1 MFIIK
6 WNQMKKQMLVLLLFI
21 ATAGYSQDWKTDFN
35 SAKQEATAQN
45 KHLLL
50 VFSGSDWCAPC
61 IKLDKTIWQSAEF
74 KQYATESLILERADF
89 PKKKQ
94 NQLDPNI
101 KKQNQ
106 ELAEKY
112 NKDGVFPLV
121 VLLDASGKVLGTTSY
136 KNVSPSDYISLL
148 NAFIK

>member
-1 MFIIK
+1 
-6 WNQMKKQMLVLLLFI
+6 MKKQIVILLLFI
-21 ATAGYSQDWKTDFN
+21 VSAGYSQDWKIDFN

-45 KHLLL
+45 KPLLL

-61 IKLDKTIWQSAEF
+61 IKLDKTIWQSVEF
-74 KQYATESLILERADF
+74 QKYATENLILERADF

-94 NQLDPNI
+94 NELDANI

-112 NKDGVFPLV
+112 NKNGIFPLV

-136 KNVSPSDYISLL
+136 KNVSPSDYIALL
-148 NAFIK
+148 NSFIK

>member
-1 MFIIK
+1 MYIIK
-6 WNQMKKQMLVLLLFI
+6 WNQMKKQMVVLLLFI
-21 ATAGYSQDWKTDFN
+21 ASAVYSQDWKTDFII
-35 SAKQEATAQN
+35 AKQEATAQN
-45 KHLLL
+45 KPLLL

-61 IKLDKTIWQSAEF
+61 IKLDKTIWQSVEF
-74 KQYATESLILERADF
+74 KKYATENLILERADF

-112 NKDGVFPLV
+112 NKNGIFPLV
-121 VLLDASGKVLGTTSY
+121 VLLDASGQVLGTTSY
-136 KNVSPSDYISLL
+136 KNVSPSDYIALL
-148 NAFIK
+148 NSFIK

>member
-1 MFIIK
+1 
-6 WNQMKKQMLVLLLFI
+6 MKKQMLVLLLFI

-35 SAKQEATAQN
+35 SAKQEATVQN

-74 KQYATESLILERADF
+74 KQYATENLILERADF